1 MEKSTTNSEETKFKH
16 IIDLVN
22 QYPND
27 MELGRKI
34 RLFIENQKI
43 ETIPINIGDDSHNYG
58 Y

>member
-1 MEKSTTNSEETKFKH
+1 MEKSTTNSEEINIKH

-27 MELGRKI
+27 MELGKMI
-34 RLFIENQKI
+34 RLFIENKKV
-43 ETIPINIGDDSHNYG
+43 ETASINIGDDSHNYG

>member
-1 MEKSTTNSEETKFKH
+1 MEKSTTNSEEINIKH

-27 MELGRKI
+27 MELGKII
-34 RLFIENQKI
+34 RLFIENKKV
-43 ETIPINIGDDSHNYG
+43 ETTSINIGEDSHNYG